1 MLALL
6 AALVPDE
13 PGAFYFPDDLS
24 RNSLLTLRS
33 PVQVYP
39 SFWYVLACATPQNG
53 PDLNL
58 SQHCA
63 LLEPTS
69 RPRDHYINTPS
80 RLRIFVSIST
90 CPQTLSPQ
98 TRSHNFL
105 LTSRV

>member
-39 SFWYVLACATPQNG
+39 SFWYVLACETPQNG

-69 RPRDHYINTPS
+69 RPRDHYINTPKKPLLVLTTIIYF
-80 RLRIFVSIST
+80 RITLRGPLPHPVHS
-90 CPQTLSPQ
+90 
-98 TRSHNFL
+98 
-105 LTSRV
+105 